1 MSLLQKYVDEVCPPA
16 DRDEDDEVF
25 AGVGFG
31 PNFYRLVGGNKAKHN
46 FTYPHR
52 KGYLGEMP
60 SSGEKEATFSS
71 ALVKRLSAN
80 QCQSLCTHA
89 HV

>member
-1 MSLLQKYVDEVCPPA
+1 MSQLQKFVDEVCPPA
-16 DRDEDDEVF
+16 ERDDEDEVF

-31 PNFYRLVGGNKAKHN
+31 PNFYRLIGGNKAKHN

-60 SSGEKEATFSS
+60 SSGKDAQILGDS
-71 ALVKRLSAN
+71 A
-80 QCQSLCTHA
+80 
-89 HV
+89 